1 MAYVMRAQ
9 ISPFFLVMSLLLCIQ
24 GSAQNLVKNGSFEEL
39 LECPKE
45 VSSLAKNAFHL
56 SSPTNGTTDIFSTCS
71 KGKVAAPK
79 NFRGNQEPLSG
90 DAYAGLY
97 LYSPNDYREY
107 IQLPLNTVLKKGAY
121 YEFSLFVSLAESS
134 TVSTSNLNVLFTDQP
149 ITVNTSKNL
158 SKSRL
163 LRDKNHKFNFQKLS
177 WKGSSRAVD
186 DWVKVEIGFEAK
198 GFEKNIVLG
207 NFDGDEV
214 TTKFKTKSKGA
225 VTKEFAYYYIDDVTL
240 IKNRHHMYELGAP
253 YVIEGV
259 RFETDSYLLSE
270 LAKTKVRELYQRLQT
285 MPKGKIT
292 INGHTD
298 DMGSEG
304 HNEFLSHK
312 RAKAVATYLVQLGF
326 PEDRIVW
333 EGHGNRKPL
342 VPKLT
347 EEARLKNRR
356 VDFVITDFEDDN

>member
-1 MAYVMRAQ
+1 MIRAQ
-9 ISPFFLVMSLLLCIQ
+9 IVPFLTVLGLFVGTQS
-24 GSAQNLVKNGSFEEL
+24 SAQNLVKNGSFEEL

-45 VSSLAKNAFHL
+45 VSSLAENALHL
-56 SSPTNGTTDIFSTCS
+56 SSPTAGTTDIFSICS
-71 KGKVAAPK
+71 NGKVAVPK
-79 NFRGNQEPLSG
+79 NFRGYQEALSG

-107 IQLPLNTVLKKGAY
+107 IQLPLKTVLKKGAY

-134 TVSTSNLNVLFTDQP
+134 TVSTSALNVLFTEEP
-149 ITVNTSKNL
+149 IAINTSKNL
-158 SKSRL
+158 SKRRL
-163 LRDKNHKFNFQKLS
+163 LRGKSRKFNFQKVT
-177 WKGSSRAVD
+177 WKGSSRNVD

-207 NFDGDEV
+207 NFGSDAV
-214 TTKFKTKSKGA
+214 TTTFKTVNKGS
-225 VTKEFAYYYIDDVTL
+225 VTKEFAYYYIDEVVL
-240 IKNRHHMYELGAP
+240 VKKRQPMYELGTP

-259 RFETDSYLLSE
+259 RFDTDSYLLSE
-270 LAKTKVRELYQRLQT
+270 LAKTKVRELYQKIRT

-298 DMGSEG
+298 DKGSEE

-312 RAKAVATYLVQLGF
+312 RARAVANYLVELGF
-326 PEDRIVW
+326 PEARIVW

-356 VDFVITDFEDDN
+356 VDFVITDFEDN